1 MLYIKKMGVHGVFYT
16 AIPIGRE
23 NASNP
28 PSEGFK
34 PSVMPLR
41 GSESNNKS

>member
-1 MLYIKKMGVHGVFYT
+1 MAVYKENGVHGVFYT